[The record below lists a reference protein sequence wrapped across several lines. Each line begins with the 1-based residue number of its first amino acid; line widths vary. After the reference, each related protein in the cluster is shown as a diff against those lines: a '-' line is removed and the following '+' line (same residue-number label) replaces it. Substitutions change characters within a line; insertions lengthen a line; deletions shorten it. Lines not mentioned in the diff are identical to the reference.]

1 MRTLFNSPESRIKT
15 PNTLRDRRGT
25 PFPLLPPYTHY
36 ITISIELVK
45 QSSYKINQSLSSGH
59 PDIFRVNS
67 LIVNELTL
75 NCYGMVGQ
83 KRDSVAL
90 RFGCS
95 GRSKVL
101 IMRKKRH
108 NESGTEVGQDVILR
122 FLRFLSEN
130 EILSQGHVM
139 FLHGHEL
146 ILHEY
151 ELILHEYELL
161 LHGHER
167 LPQGHAGFLHEHI
180 LYIGDCLTS
189 SFFKKERAKK

>member
-1 MRTLFNSPESRIKT
+1 MVLQKRMMRTLFNSPKNRIKT

-25 PFPLLPPYTHY
+25 PFPLLPPYIHY
-36 ITISIELVK
+36 IIISIELVK
-45 QSSYKINQSLSSGH
+45 QSPYKINQSLPSGH

-83 KRDSVAL
+83 KWDSVAL
-90 RFGCS
+90 RFGCHS
-95 GRSKVL
+95 RSKVL
-101 IMRKKRH
+101 IMRKKQH

-130 EILSQGHVM
+130 EILSQEHAM
-139 FLHGHEL
+139 LPHGHEL
-146 ILHEY
+146 ILH
-151 ELILHEYELL
+151 
-161 LHGHER
+161 GHER
-167 LPQGHAGFLHEHI
+167 PLHEHI